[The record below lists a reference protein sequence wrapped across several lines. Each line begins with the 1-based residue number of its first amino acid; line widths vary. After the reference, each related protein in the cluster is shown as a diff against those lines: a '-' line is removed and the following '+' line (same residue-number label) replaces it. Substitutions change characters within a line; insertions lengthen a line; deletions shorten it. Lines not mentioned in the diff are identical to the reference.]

1 MSGPPKSSACL
12 FMRVLLASRPTAAA
26 ELGGVSGEKAG
37 PAALLRDIH
46 AHGLPHQGP
55 EEGTV

>member
-1 MSGPPKSSACL
+1 
-12 FMRVLLASRPTAAA
+12 MRVLLASRPTAAA
-26 ELGGVSGEKAG
+26 ELGGVSGEKTG

-55 EEGTV
+55 EESSERMVIC